1 MAESEV
7 GRLKRQNSHANLFGV
22 LLPRPGG
29 GIARSLAAT
38 STALL
43 NPAVLGDM
51 RRALTHS
58 ARRLCASSAGPSSGG
73 RTTHF
78 GFQTVPEDDK
88 ERLVGHVFENV
99 ASKYD
104 LMNDVMSAGIHR
116 VWKDTMVEMLGV
128 RSISGAK
135 NLQVLDVAGGT
146 GDIAFRIA
154 HEMARAQPPST
165 APPGEM
171 EEAPRIVISDIN
183 PAMLAEG
190 RRRAEATP
198 SLTSP
203 PAPRLE
209 WLTADARNL
218 PFDECSFDVY
228 TIAFGI
234 RNVTRVDEA
243 LREAYRVLR
252 PGGRFVCLEFSHV
265 TNPLLAK
272 VYEKYSFNV
281 IPAMGELVA
290 SDRASYQYLVESI
303 RQFPKQ
309 EEFAGMM
316 RDAGMRSVTYTNL
329 TFGSVAIHSGF
340 KLS

>member
-1 MAESEV
+1 MLR
-7 GRLKRQNSHANLFGV
+7 GRL
-22 LLPRPGG
+22 P
-29 GIARSLAAT
+29 
-38 STALL
+38 ALGR
-43 NPAVLGDM
+43 AVA
-51 RRALTHS
+51 RRAF
-58 ARRLCASSAGPSSGG
+58 CSSTGNTSST

-78 GFQTVPEDDK
+78 GFQTVAEDDK

-104 LMNDVMSAGIHR
+104 LMNDVMSAGVHR
-116 VWKDTMVEMLGV
+116 VWKDTMVDMLGI
-128 RSISGAK
+128 RSIPGAA
-135 NLQVLDVAGGT
+135 NLQVLDVGGGT

-154 HEMARAQPPST
+154 HEMAQARPV
-165 APPGEM
+165 PGGTSRNEM
-171 EEAPRIVISDIN
+171 EAPRIVVSDIN

-190 RRRAEATP
+190 RRRAEQIP
-198 SLTSP
+198 SLASP

-209 WLTADARNL
+209 WLTADARRL
-218 PFDECSFDVY
+218 PFDDCSFDVY
-228 TIAFGI
+228 TIAFCI

-265 TNPLLAK
+265 TNPVLAK
-272 VYEKYSFNV
+272 AYEHYSFNV
-281 IPAMGELVA
+281 IPRMGELVA

-309 EEFAGMM
+309 EQFATMM

-329 TFGSVAIHSGF
+329 TFGTVAVHSGF
-340 KLS
+340 RLAAAE